1 MGMMML
7 RMPVAA
13 EIPCKRPQLLLPK
26 AYEHSGRKK
35 HMKKIIPKN
44 SLQLLHAMLTAEMK
58 AMTLPTDFRVIC
70 SVCGDSRL
78 AATDFAP
85 AQLRKKHPRCRAC
98 APNKF
103 SNQASGGHQSKRESR
118 AAINLPA
125 VYGAALRE
133 QVSYE
138 LIPRQ
143 LGTRGKVIE
152 RACTYIADFVYPDDE
167 GTIHVV
173 DAKGHRTDVYRIKKK
188 LMLKV
193 HGIRLEEI

>member
-1 MGMMML
+1 MY
-7 RMPVAA
+7 
-13 EIPCKRPQLLLPK
+13 IN
-26 AYEHSGRKK
+26 
-35 HMKKIIPKN
+35 PKN
-44 SLQLLHAMLTAEMK
+44 IIVEK
-58 AMTLPTDFRVIC
+58 IRVMTLPTDFRVIC

-103 SNQASGGHQSKRESR
+103 SNQASGGHQSKKESR
-118 AAINLPA
+118 AAINLRA

-143 LGTRGKVIE
+143 LEPGYGKVIE
-152 RACTYIADFVYPDDE
+152 RACTYIADFVYPDHD

-193 HGIRLEEI
+193 HGIRIEEI